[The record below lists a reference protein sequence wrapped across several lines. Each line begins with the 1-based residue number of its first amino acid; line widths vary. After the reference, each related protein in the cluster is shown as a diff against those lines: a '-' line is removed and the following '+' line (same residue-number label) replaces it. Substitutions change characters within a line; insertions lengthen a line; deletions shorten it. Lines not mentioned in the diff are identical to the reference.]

1 MTQDKINAEKKRLQ
15 AHNQDRQDWKLWGPY
30 ISERAWG
37 TVREDY
43 SSGGEAWEYFDH
55 DQARSR
61 AYRWNEDGLGG
72 ICDRQQRL
80 CLGVALW
87 NGQDPILKERMFG
100 LTANQGNHGE
110 DVKEIYHYLDA
121 TPSHSL
127 LRFLYKYPQQE
138 FPYAWLVQENQSR
151 SRENPPYGLLDTGI
165 FEDSRYWDV
174 EITYAKK
181 TPHIIVLR
189 IKLVNQGPDAAALH
203 ILPTLWFR
211 NTWSWGRD
219 EGQKPLLQSIDPG
232 EASWAVQAKHPTLG
246 QYLLYGR
253 QQAKCLFTEN
263 ETNLN
268 RLFGVQNPGLYVK
281 DAFHRRLVQ
290 QEKEAV
296 NPDHMGTKCAA
307 WHEITCGPGQ
317 EAEIELLLTPR
328 RTKNPWAGF
337 QDLLHKRGQEADHFY
352 QDLASSCSSE
362 DSQIMRQAMAGMIW
376 CTQYY
381 HYDVRQWL
389 EGDLVPP
396 PDERMQGRN
405 RKWRHLRAADI
416 ISMPDSWEYPW
427 FAAWDLAF
435 HCMVFAHL
443 DVDLAKEQVELLLG
457 HRYLHPNGQLP
468 AYEWDL
474 DDVNPPIHAL
484 SALKV
489 FRAERKQRGSGDLH
503 WLRRIFHK
511 LTLNYAWWLN
521 QKDND
526 GLSVFEGG
534 FMGLD
539 NISVYDRS
547 SPLPAGFGLKQA
559 DATGWMAMFALNM
572 TGMAL
577 ELAREHSEYEDMAI
591 QYYEQFLGI
600 ANSIAGH
607 AGHQLSLWDP
617 EDGFFKDLLTT
628 PDGQCHRLDVYS
640 YVGLIPLFACEIVTP
655 DILEHVPQFQNLL
668 HEHRGGMFDGHAI
681 CACPIS
687 TNEQGERLL
696 SLVDHTMLPH
706 ILRRLLSEDE
716 FLSEHGIRS
725 VSRIHAQKKD
735 LGNVPGIGQALI
747 AYEPGE
753 SQSGLFGGNSNWRG
767 PVWMPI
773 NYSLIQALTK
783 FHRFLGPNFT
793 VFAPSLS
800 DQELNL
806 RQVANFLAERLINIF
821 RRDAQGQVP
830 GLADNSPYQND
841 ALWTDLRLFPEYFHG
856 ETGLGL
862 GAAHQ
867 TGWTGL
873 VANLIKRRSDLNT
886 QTLNSRK
893 A

>member
-1 MTQDKINAEKKRLQ
+1 MVQKKKNQEKRRLDAQ
-15 AHNQDRQDWKLWGPY
+15 NLGQQDWRLWGPY
-30 ISERAWG
+30 LSERAWG

-43 SSGGEAWEYFDH
+43 SANGEAWEYFDH
-55 DQARSR
+55 DQSRSR
-61 AYRWNEDGLGG
+61 AYRWNEDGIGG
-72 ICDRQQRL
+72 ICDIQQRL
-80 CLGVALW
+80 CLAVTLW

-127 LRFLYKYPQQE
+127 LHFLYKYPQLE
-138 FPYAWLVQENQSR
+138 FPYARLVEENQGR
-151 SRENPPYGLLDTGI
+151 SRLDPSYGILDTGI
-165 FEDSRYWDV
+165 FQDNRYWDV
-174 EITYAKK
+174 QVIYAKK
-181 TPHIIVLR
+181 TPQIILLRIIVT
-189 IKLVNQGPDAAALH
+189 NQGPDTATLH
-203 ILPTLWFR
+203 VLPSLWFR

-219 EGQKPLLQSIDPG
+219 AQQKPILQTTDPG
-232 EASWAVQAKHPTLG
+232 DASWAVQARHPTLG
-246 QYLLYGR
+246 KYLLYGR
-253 QQAKCLFTEN
+253 EQARCLFTEN
-263 ETNLN
+263 ETNLHS
-268 RLFGVQNPGLYVK
+268 LFGVPNPGSYVK

-290 QEKEAV
+290 QENQAV
-296 NPDHMGTKCAA
+296 NPDQTGTKFAA
-307 WHEITCGPGQ
+307 WHELTCAPQ
-317 EAEIELLLTPR
+317 ETAQIELLLTPR
-328 RTKNPWAGF
+328 SNKRPWDSF
-337 QDLLHKRGQEADHFY
+337 QDLLDRRHQEADLFY
-352 QDLASSCSSE
+352 QDLASACSSE
-362 DSQIMRQAMAGMIW
+362 DNLIMRQAMAGMIW
-376 CTQYY
+376 CKQYY
-381 HYDVRQWL
+381 HYDVGQWL
-389 EGDLVPP
+389 DGDLVPP
-396 PDERMQGRN
+396 PEERKQGRN
-405 RKWRHLRAADI
+405 RKWRHVRAADI

-427 FAAWDLAF
+427 FAAWDLAY
-435 HCMVFAHL
+435 HCMLFAHL
-443 DVDLAKEQVELLLG
+443 DVDFAKEQVELLLS

-468 AYEWDL
+468 AYEWAL

-489 FRAERKQRGSGDLH
+489 FRAERKQRGSADLH
-503 WLRRIFHK
+503 WLRRILHK
-511 LTLNYAWWLN
+511 LSLNYAWWLN
-521 QKDND
+521 QKDDD
-526 GLSVFEGG
+526 GLNVFEGG

-547 SPLPAGFGLKQA
+547 RPLPAGFGLKQA

-617 EDGFFKDLLTT
+617 GDGFFKDLLIT
-628 PDGQCHRLDVYS
+628 PDGQSHRLDVYS

-655 DILEHVPQFQNLL
+655 DILEHVPRFKNLL
-668 HEHRGGMFDGHAI
+668 YEHQGGMFDGHSI
-681 CACPIS
+681 CACPIA

-696 SLVDHTMLPH
+696 SLVDHSMLPH

-716 FLSEHGIRS
+716 FLSRHGIRS
-725 VSRIHAQKKD
+725 VSRIHAQKRD

-747 AYEPGE
+747 EYEPGE
-753 SQSGLFGGNSNWRG
+753 SGSPLFGGNSNWRG

-773 NYSLIQALTK
+773 NYTLIQALTK
-783 FHRFLGPNFT
+783 FHRYLGPNFT
-793 VFAPSLS
+793 VIAPSLS

-806 RQVANFLAERLINIF
+806 RQVASFLAERLINIF
-821 RRDAQGQVP
+821 RRDEYGLLP
-830 GLADNSPYQND
+830 GLASDSPYQNQPS
-841 ALWTDLRLFPEYFHG
+841 WQGLRLFHEYFHG

-873 VANLIKRRSDLNT
+873 VANLIKRSSDLKT
-886 QTLNSRK
+886 K

>member
-474 DDVNPPIHAL
+474 DDVNPPIHAQ

-489 FRAERKQRGSGDLH
+489 FRAERKQRGSADLH